1 MWQSVVLCSISLK
14 EIQIYFPIRSENRL
28 SIELWVELVEDL
40 CFKDWMRVDDSG
52 WISGEENRKPTL
64 LYSTRSLE
72 DWRGGELFLFY
83 FTRWVKYCIDQQRVH
98 TNCYMSSVSVS
109 RLLNKWFLELL
120 QILIWKKPIPSFLSV
135 TRKVLDTRMVIE
147 TTFSHLLN
155 QHIRS
160 VSSIV
165 TH

>member
-98 TNCYMSSVSVS
+98 TKCYSSLSPIFLNMTNACLFLINNNIS
-109 RLLNKWFLELL
+109 GCFSWIIHLYCWNIGILLFRDKEIFE
-120 QILIWKKPIPSFLSV
+120 
-135 TRKVLDTRMVIE
+135 
-147 TTFSHLLN
+147 
-155 QHIRS
+155 IRIS
-160 VSSIV
+160 ALFYS
-165 TH
+165 